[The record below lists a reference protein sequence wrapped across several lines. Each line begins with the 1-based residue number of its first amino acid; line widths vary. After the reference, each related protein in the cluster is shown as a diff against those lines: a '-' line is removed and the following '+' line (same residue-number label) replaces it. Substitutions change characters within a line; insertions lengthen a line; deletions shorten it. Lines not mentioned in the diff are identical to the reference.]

1 VKALFWLAC
10 IGGVA
15 YGAYWYAF
23 KPACGSRG
31 AIACPPAELEEGVGV
46 TLRAAEICPKSGY
59 LCFEGRRQIARWPL
73 DKGRLKINVPLPE
86 FASGAEAEELR
97 AAAIEGI
104 RAWDGHPF
112 PLVIDT
118 GKPIYPSWDVRVVWT
133 QGLSIEG
140 AAGVAHAQVEPVGKR
155 IKFMTGEWE
164 IVGVFESGGDR
175 HESEI
180 YGDADTVMSA
190 IRRTGYQPVTVL
202 LESPAAFETFKTALT
217 TNPTL
222 QVEAKRESDFYA
234 EESKTLTTVL
244 KVIAYVV
251 GGIMA
256 VGALFGALNTMYTA
270 VSARGREIATLRAL
284 GFGATPVV
292 ISVFVEAVLL
302 ALIGGIL
309 GCLAAWFFFD
319 GHVISTS
326 GGGISQLVFALALTP
341 GLIAVG
347 VIWAC
352 VIGVVGGLFPAVRAA
367 RLPVA
372 TALRAV

>member
-1 VKALFWLAC
+1 MKTLFWLAC

-31 AIACPPAELEEGVGV
+31 AIACPAAELEEGVGV

-118 GKPIYPSWDVRVVWT
+118 SKPIYPSWDVRVVWT

-155 IKFMTGEWE
+155 IKFSVNG
-164 IVGVFESGGDR
+164 IGVMVPPSGID
-175 HESEI
+175 
-180 YGDADTVMSA
+180 
-190 IRRTGYQPVTVL
+190 VL
-202 LESPAAFETFKTALT
+202 VAQGVP
-217 TNPTL
+217 
-222 QVEAKRESDFYA
+222 
-234 EESKTLTTVL
+234 
-244 KVIAYVV
+244 
-251 GGIMA
+251 
-256 VGALFGALNTMYTA
+256 
-270 VSARGREIATLRAL
+270 REIAASLRDKIPADALPQNSQRQVLARVRAVATHEMGHALGLGHSDQEGDIMYPRLTPDATQLRATARDL
-284 GFGATPVV
+284 RTADALYSLPNGAT
-292 ISVFVEAVLL
+292 L
-302 ALIGGIL
+302 
-309 GCLAAWFFFD
+309 
-319 GHVISTS
+319 
-326 GGGISQLVFALALTP
+326 Q
-341 GLIAVG
+341 
-347 VIWAC
+347 
-352 VIGVVGGLFPAVRAA
+352 
-367 RLPVA
+367 
-372 TALRAV
+372 